1 MLPLLFSMR
10 KASHYYMETS
20 IVLHRLFRFGISVIS
35 F

>member
-10 KASHYYMETS
+10 KASHYYMGTF
-20 IVLHRLFRFGISVIS
+20 IVLHGLSRFGISVIS